1 MMMKHLQMATLA
13 GAASLALTLTACTA
27 TGSGTPTGGDVPRV
41 EDIHALALE
50 QGTDDVLI
58 ATHTGIFRF
67 ATDDGALEGPIGDNV
82 FDAMGMLADATSLYA
97 SGHPGPQGNE
107 GMTAPNVGLITSTDG
122 AMTWSN
128 IALAGTT
135 DFHELAVDATSTPP
149 LLYGLPSG
157 ESVVMRSDDG
167 GSNWTTGAV
176 LEARDLEV
184 SDAVV
189 YATTADGLQVSDDR
203 GETFSVD
210 DTAPTLVYVTRD
222 PATDGALIGI
232 DPDGAVWSRPGATD
246 GWTRTGEVQ
255 GMPVAVI
262 ARQNAGRTSLVVADE
277 ERLVETADGGQ
288 TWTTLVSW
296 N

>member
-41 EDIHALALE
+41 EHIHALALE
-50 QGTDDVLI
+50 QETDDVLI
-58 ATHTGIFRF
+58 GTHGGIFRF
-67 ATDDGALEGPIGDNV
+67 PTDGGAIEGPIGDNV
-82 FDAMGMLADATSLYA
+82 FDAMGLLAGAASLYA
-97 SGHPGPQGNE
+97 SGHPGPEGNE
-107 GMTAPNVGLITSTDG
+107 GMTAPNVGLITSTDD

-149 LLYGLPSG
+149 VLYGLPSG

-167 GSNWTTGAV
+167 GSSWTTGAA

-184 SDAVV
+184 SDGVV

-210 DTAPTLVYVTRD
+210 ETAPALFYVTRD
-222 PATDGALIGI
+222 PATDGALVGI
-232 DPDGAVWSRPGATD
+232 NTDGAVWSRPGATA
-246 GWTRTGEVQ
+246 GWTRTGEVES
-255 GMPVAVI
+255 MPVAVI
-262 ARQNAGRTSLVVADE
+262 ARLNAGTTGLIVADE
-277 ERLVETADGGQ
+277 ERLSESSDGGR
-288 TWTTLVSW
+288 TWTTLVTW